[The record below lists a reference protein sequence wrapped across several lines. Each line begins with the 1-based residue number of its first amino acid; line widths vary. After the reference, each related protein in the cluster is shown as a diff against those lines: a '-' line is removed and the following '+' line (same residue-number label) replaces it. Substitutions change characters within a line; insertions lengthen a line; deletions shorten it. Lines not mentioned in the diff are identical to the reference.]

1 MQNHVP
7 IGKDRK
13 TEITE
18 GERKSLS
25 DTLGFISPFLPWLHP
40 SFFFERDAL
49 ASMDLTSNPQ
59 WWEAGARKDVPHE
72 IRGLIRLR
80 GWDTL
85 TVGERWDSPNRRHK
99 VKEEATKLS
108 KNPRTQTVQA
118 LTEVAGVIHGGFGP
132 AKRGKSSRG
141 LFFTGIFR
149 YCFPLLSPLL
159 AEAFFSVA
167 RSIHSNG
174 HRRFENKGSQRERE
188 KLKIKGNFF
197 LCFSPSSFALIFF
210 PRSNRSTLSG

>member
-159 AEAFFSVA
+159 AEAFFF
-167 RSIHSNG
+167 RL
-174 HRRFENKGSQRERE
+174 REAYTLTGIDA
-188 KLKIKGNFF
+188 LKIKGVKGRGRSLKLREIFSLVFLLRLLLSFF
-197 LCFSPSSFALIFF
+197 SLEVTVRL
-210 PRSNRSTLSG
+210 